1 MSNCRGEKTSDIV
14 PSISMAG
21 AVSGN
26 TFSPA
31 RVRFTTLISSSVPW
45 SLYHRLS
52 AAPILALCKTS
63 GSTSEVATTILIC
76 GKPFD
81 ALCGGKTGMLMMRLH
96 IHKDELYGGVA
107 VLFRFKGVT
116 ENADKMK
123 LAVCRKTIDKV
134 LLDV

>member
-1 MSNCRGEKTSDIV
+1 MILI
-14 PSISMAG
+14 PQ
-21 AVSGN
+21 AV
-26 TFSPA
+26 
-31 RVRFTTLISSSVPW
+31 
-45 SLYHRLS
+45 
-52 AAPILALCKTS
+52 
-63 GSTSEVATTILIC
+63 GSTHFGSLQNFGIDKRGSHNDFDLR
-76 GKPFD
+76 KSLFD
-81 ALCGGKTGMLMMRLH
+81 ALCGGKTGVLVLRLH

>member
-1 MSNCRGEKTSDIV
+1 MVLI
-14 PSISMAG
+14 PQ
-21 AVSGN
+21 AVSSTHFG
-26 TFSPA
+26 
-31 RVRFTTLISSSVPW
+31 
-45 SLYHRLS
+45 SLQNFGIDKR
-52 AAPILALCKTS
+52 
-63 GSTSEVATTILIC
+63 GSHNDFDLRKSL
-76 GKPFD
+76 FD

-123 LAVCRKTIDKV
+123 LAVCSKTINKV

>member
-1 MSNCRGEKTSDIV
+1 M
-14 PSISMAG
+14 
-21 AVSGN
+21 
-26 TFSPA
+26 
-31 RVRFTTLISSSVPW
+31 
-45 SLYHRLS
+45 
-52 AAPILALCKTS
+52 
-63 GSTSEVATTILIC
+63 IC
-76 GKPFD
+76 GKAFFY
-81 ALCGGKTGMLMMRLH
+81 ALCSGKTGMLMMRLH

>member
-1 MSNCRGEKTSDIV
+1 MVFIPQAVGCARFRSLQHLRIDKRGRGYYLDFRK
-14 PSISMAG
+14 G
-21 AVSGN
+21 
-26 TFSPA
+26 
-31 RVRFTTLISSSVPW
+31 L
-45 SLYHRLS
+45 L
-52 AAPILALCKTS
+52 
-63 GSTSEVATTILIC
+63 
-76 GKPFD
+76 D
-81 ALCGGKTGMLMMRLH
+81 ALRGGKTGVLVLRLH